1 MPSVDDQRRVHLVG
15 TIPADSTESALKLVT
30 DKLGDV
36 TTAWLPDGETGT
48 RKDWI
53 GRLVENLKSHPDLE
67 LTRDGDWSDYDRT
80 PAFKVK
86 KGHRFD
92 YVELD
97 YFEHFEESWPQ
108 FQQVRSGLGRSDLAI
123 QVGIPGPIDV
133 AFAAFGFN
141 PASGLR
147 NTRPFEDATLL
158 EISKIHA
165 LGGSEVVYQL
175 EVPIEIEIANR
186 MPKPVRKA
194 GVGQLA
200 GRLLRVVRKS
210 PHDTRWGFHL
220 CVGDMNN
227 TAFSRLDDAT
237 TLTLLANAIV
247 DRFPKGRTLEFMH
260 LPLAH
265 GSEPPTLDERFYEPL
280 TKLAVPTDVRLIAG
294 FAHEGQSLEDQLAV
308 RELIEARV
316 GRPVD
321 IAASCGLGRRDLE
334 AAEANLTRSGA
345 LVG

>member
-1 MPSVDDQRRVHLVG
+1 MSNADDRRQVHLVG
-15 TIPADSTESALKLVT
+15 TIPADSTESALQLVT
-30 DKLGDV
+30 DTVGDV
-36 TTAWLPDGETGT
+36 TTAWLPDGETGE
-48 RKDWI
+48 RQNWI
-53 GRLVENLKSHPDLE
+53 GRLVENLKDHPDLE
-67 LTRDGDWSDYDRT
+67 LTRDGDWSDYDQT

-86 KGHRFD
+86 KGHHFD
-92 YVELD
+92 YVSLD
-97 YFEHFEESWPQ
+97 YFEHFEESWPR
-108 FQQVRSGLGRSDLAI
+108 FQKVRTDLDREGLSF

-133 AFAAFGFN
+133 AFAAFGFS
-141 PASGLR
+141 PVSGLR
-147 NTRPFEDATLL
+147 NIRPFEDATVL
-158 EISKIHA
+158 EVSKIHA
-165 LGGSEVVYQL
+165 VGGAEVVYQL
-175 EVPIEIEIANR
+175 EIPIEIEIANR

-247 DRFPKGRTLEFMH
+247 DRFPKGRKLEFVH

-265 GSEPPTLDERFYEPL
+265 GSEPPTLDEEFYGPL
-280 TKLAVPTDVRLIAG
+280 DQLRVPNDVRLIAG
-294 FAHEGQSLEDQLAV
+294 FAHEGQSLEDQIKLRDMV
-308 RELIEARV
+308 EAKV

-334 AAEANLTRSGA
+334 AAESNLTRSRA